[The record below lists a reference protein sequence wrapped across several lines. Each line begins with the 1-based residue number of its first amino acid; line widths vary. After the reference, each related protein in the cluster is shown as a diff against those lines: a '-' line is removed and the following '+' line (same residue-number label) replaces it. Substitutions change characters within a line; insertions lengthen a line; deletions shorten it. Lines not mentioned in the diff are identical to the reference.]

1 MRPINDYSEYLKAL
15 KDKSSQDPSVRNE
28 ANCAL
33 DVLQREDPDRFN
45 LYRALNG
52 EIKASESS
60 TSKKVN
66 KEQFI
71 IEHPGLSVVELRN
84 KARARLLRGPYGL
97 GWQYNIPTWISEEDM
112 LKSIDRLT
120 LKDLITARG
129 HLVQRETLVRR
140 CINLAVAERRIDE
153 KKLRTIVHGQF
164 CNYFRNGTITL
175 QYPYLST
182 PVKRMLMEEA
192 TVEELAFVND
202 GWSVNVHKLVRLIN
216 SKQIKA
222 TKEEILKFEKRAKR
236 KERKKAKKEE
246 ALKKTTDEKKE

>member
-33 DVLQREDPDRFN
+33 DVLQREDLDRFN

-60 TSKKVN
+60 TSKMVN

-97 GWQYNIPTWISEEDM
+97 GWQYNIPTWISEED
-112 LKSIDRLT
+112 IP
-120 LKDLITARG
+120 RG
-129 HLVQRETLVRR
+129 VGIGGIQ
-140 CINLAVAERRIDE
+140 
-153 KKLRTIVHGQF
+153 Q
-164 CNYFRNGTITL
+164 
-175 QYPYLST
+175 
-182 PVKRMLMEEA
+182 
-192 TVEELAFVND
+192 
-202 GWSVNVHKLVRLIN
+202 
-216 SKQIKA
+216 SK
-222 TKEEILKFEKRAKR
+222 
-236 KERKKAKKEE
+236 
-246 ALKKTTDEKKE
+246 